1 MDLTTRAGC
10 LESRAQG
17 DVGPGSRRVDDR
29 VTNRGKSPGGR
40 GNRDRMGE
48 GRPVL
53 HAIPAIPHAYVWFD
67 LRAREAAR
75 LPRYLGSTL
84 RGGLARALR
93 RTACVAHRVRDCRV
107 CPFLNACSYAYLFET
122 PRPPWAE
129 RYPTMTTVPHPL
141 VLEPPLE
148 SGPLE
153 AGAGVGFGVRLFGR
167 AIRAFPFL
175 VVAVRRMAE
184 AGLGASRARFEMV
197 RAVDGGPGGKV
208 LYEGDDLAPLAEP
221 TMVEGVPGDR
231 DGATRLALRFE
242 TPTRLVED
250 GRLLRKPGIEAL
262 VRSLA
267 FRAATLAYFHAGLDW
282 DPTPLDQAASENS
295 VREVASD
302 IVWTPLSRFST
313 RQDRKV
319 PLEGFVGRVAYE
331 GDALRTLWP
340 LLRLGEI
347 LHVGKGTVFGLGR
360 YRLVND
366 AGKEA

>member
-1 MDLTTRAGC
+1 MTTSG
-10 LESRAQG
+10 
-17 DVGPGSRRVDDR
+17 
-29 VTNRGKSPGGR
+29 
-40 GNRDRMGE
+40 GNRRRSDRDGQVAE
-48 GRPVL
+48 RGS
-53 HAIPAIPHAYVWFD
+53 APAAVPPIPHARVWFE

-84 RGGLARALR
+84 RGGLARAMR
-93 RTACVAHRVRDCRV
+93 RTACVAHRVRDCRD
-107 CPFLNACSYAYLFET
+107 CPFLHACSYAYLFET

-129 RYPTMTTVPHPL
+129 RYPAMTTVPHPL
-141 VLEPPLE
+141 VLEPPPD

-184 AGLGASRARFEMV
+184 GGLGASRARFEMV

-221 TMVEGVPGDR
+221 TVVEGVPGDQ
-231 DGATRLALRFE
+231 DGATRLALHFE
-242 TPTRLVED
+242 TPTRLVGD
-250 GRLLRKPGIEAL
+250 GALLRKPALEVL
-262 VRSLA
+262 VRSLS

-282 DPTPLDQAASENS
+282 DPTSLEQVASEGS

-302 IVWTPLSRFST
+302 ITWRPLSRFST
-313 RQDRKV
+313 RQERTI
-319 PLEGFVGRVAYE
+319 PLEGFVGRVTYE
-331 GDALRTLWP
+331 GDALRALWP
-340 LLRLGEI
+340 LLRLGEV

-360 YRLVND
+360 YRLVIE
-366 AGKEA
+366 AGKQA